1 MKRIA
6 RLTLT
11 LGLLG
16 WLWSCRAPAT
26 LEPPADPG
34 RHAVGVTTL
43 ELRDTRRDRP
53 VTVELWYP
61 ARAALGADPARY
73 DLRLGGVRLG
83 GLASPTGA
91 VRNAHRA
98 RGGAYPLVVM
108 SHGFAS
114 TRYAHISLAEYLASH
129 GYVVAAPDH
138 HGNTMF
144 DLIGG
149 IDEDTRARSTID
161 RPRDISFVID
171 ALLASNTRRHPI
183 LRGLV
188 DPDRIG
194 VAGHS
199 LGGYTALAVSGA
211 TFEIARLRRECPL
224 GSLERHCSALLHLP
238 GDRDRVSLR
247 DRRVRA
253 AFLISPA
260 GMLRFGADGLE
271 RVAVPTL
278 VVGGRRDITT
288 PYADYQAPT
297 FAALKGPRYLLD
309 LPDAGHLSG
318 TDVCP
323 LVDAISSGLAGWFG
337 GPRARDGCGDDFMPL
352 ADAHAEVHHRARALF
367 DLYLKGHAG
376 AAAALADLT
385 GAPTAPVATSTAST
399 DAATARRFA
408 VDPHPT
414 SHEADP
420 VARLP

>member
-1 MKRIA
+1 MRHIA
-6 RLTLT
+6 RLTLA

-26 LEPPADPG
+26 LDPPADPG

-43 ELRDTRRDRP
+43 DLHDTRRDRP
-53 VTVELWYP
+53 VTVEVWYP
-61 ARAALGADPARY
+61 ARPALGAEPAHY
-73 DLRLGGVRLG
+73 DLHIGAFRLG

-91 VRNAHRA
+91 IRDAHRA

-114 TRYAHISLAEYLASH
+114 TRFAHISLAEYLASH

-138 HGNTMF
+138 HGNTML

-183 LRGLV
+183 WRALV

-211 TFEIARLRRECPL
+211 TFEVARLRRECPL
-224 GSLERHCSALLHLP
+224 GSLERQCSALLHLP
-238 GDRDRVSLR
+238 GDHERVSLR
-247 DRRVRA
+247 DHRVRA
-253 AFLISPA
+253 ALLISPA
-260 GMLRFGADGLE
+260 GMIRFGADGLE
-271 RVAVPTL
+271 RVAVPAL
-278 VVGGRRDITT
+278 VVGGRRDVTT
-288 PYADYQAPT
+288 PYATYQAPT
-297 FAALKGPRYLLD
+297 FAALRAPRYLLD

-323 LVDAISSGLAGWFG
+323 LIDAVGGPLADWFG
-337 GPRARDGCGDDFMPL
+337 GPRARDGCGQGFMPL
-352 ADAHAEVHHRARALF
+352 ADAHAEINRRARALF
-367 DLYLKGHAG
+367 DLYLKDHTR

-385 GAPTAPVATSTAST
+385 GPPRGAI
-399 DAATARRFA
+399 AATARRPA
-408 VDPHPT
+408 AGPHPT